1 MEGYLYE
8 IEHSA
13 QVVAIDGSGVGLE
26 FAPSEPVQIIR
37 WGVIVTVAT
46 TVAATILTADHEQ
59 AGGAALT
66 PSGAGDL
73 LTVTVPISAVGL
85 GYYRDLTPQP
95 FLVLP
100 GEQVQINTAGTAT
113 AGDGMYFI
121 HYKRMNFQDATVDRQ
136 EYDALTAPADTTW
149 LANMTKVT
157 V

>member
-1 MEGYLYE
+1 MEGYMYE
-8 IEHSA
+8 TIRSA
-13 QVVAIDGSGVGLE
+13 QIVAIDTSGVGLE

-46 TVAATILTADHEQ
+46 TAFATILTADHEL
-59 AGGAALT
+59 AGGSALT

-85 GYYRDLTPQP
+85 GYYRTVEPG

-100 GEQVQINTAGTAT
+100 GEQVQINTAGSAT

-121 HYKRMNFQDATVDRQ
+121 HFKKLNFQPATTDRGSYDTLTTPVDSN
-136 EYDALTAPADTTW
+136 W
-149 LANMTKVT
+149 LRAMTLVT

>member
-13 QVVAIDGSGVGLE
+13 QIVAIDTAGVGLE
-26 FAPSEPVQIIR
+26 FAPSEPVMIIR
-37 WGVIVTVAT
+37 WGVMVTVAT
-46 TVAATILTADHEQ
+46 TAAVTILTADHEV

-73 LTVTVPISAVGL
+73 LTLTVPIVAAGA
-85 GYYRDLTPQP
+85 GFYRTIEPG

-100 GEQVQINTAGTAT
+100 GEQVQINTAGSAT
-113 AGDGMYFI
+113 AGDGMYFL
-121 HYKRMNFQDATVDRQ
+121 HYKRMNFQAATTDRGT
-136 EYDALTAPADTTW
+136 YDALTTPADTNW
-149 LANMTKVT
+149 LRGLTKLT